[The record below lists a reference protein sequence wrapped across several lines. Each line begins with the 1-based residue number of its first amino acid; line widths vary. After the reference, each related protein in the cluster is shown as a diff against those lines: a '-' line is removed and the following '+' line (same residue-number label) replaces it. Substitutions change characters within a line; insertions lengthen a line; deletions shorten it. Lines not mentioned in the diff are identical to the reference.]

1 MGKYKPTLD
10 EIYNSYVQEVI
21 ERNQYAIEKD
31 KTISIEYKDMPL
43 KELKDIIK
51 ELCIKEDIYKYRERK
66 GNKTGHS
73 RYKTFECEEKY
84 RAIRIYY
91 YDKPEVSELI
101 KKRMADRESIQART
115 DISEED
121 KRYKTGVVDQMANLK
136 LEIMF
141 DSLPINQQEEVLKDY
156 YIKYISHIKGESD
169 VRDNVRKEFGD
180 NIKFKGEK
188 DKGNCTKAITVSL
201 YNLQKKFGLNIFPNL
216 DDIEK
221 IAHPKDLIEYLKP
234 YVKEAPSG
242 ELKDIP
248 DVKVGDIFIFTNGDN
263 EPGHAMMCY
272 EFNDENEPLV
282 LGFSSNTNGYNG
294 FYNAFYS
301 DKSHPQKGRI
311 LDAWSLIKDAYH
323 QKYNA
328 KENIPTI
335 PSKER

>member
-1 MGKYKPTLD
+1 MGKYKPTLK
-10 EIYNSYVQEVI
+10 EIYDSYVDEVKKL
-21 ERNQYAIEKD
+21 NQDAIEND
-31 KTISIEYKDMPL
+31 KTISAEYKDIPL

-51 ELCIKEDIYKYRERK
+51 ELCIKEDKYKERK

-84 RAIRIYY
+84 RAMRSYY
-91 YDKPEVSELI
+91 KDKPEVSKLI
-101 KKRMADRESIQART
+101 KKRMADRERIQART
-115 DISEED
+115 DISEEY
-121 KRYKTGVVDQMANLK
+121 KRYKTGVVDQMVNLK

-141 DSLPINQQEEVLKDY
+141 DSLPINQQEKVLKDY
-156 YIKYISHIKGESD
+156 YIKYISQIKGERD
-169 VRDNVRKEFGD
+169 VRDNVRKKFGD

-201 YNLQKKFGLNIFPNL
+201 YNLQEKFGLNIFPNL

-248 DVKVGDIFIFTNGDN
+248 DVKEGDIFIFTNDDN

-272 EFNDENEPLV
+272 EFNEEKEPLV
-282 LGFSSNTNGYNG
+282 LGFSNNAKGYNG

-311 LDAWSLIKDAYH
+311 LDAWSLVRDAYH

>member
-1 MGKYKPTLD
+1 MFDKQGVLPENVYLDAIDNTNKMADSVEAFNLDTSFKYPKLYDD
-10 EIYNSYVQEVI
+10 EEAV
-21 ERNQYAIEKD
+21 
-31 KTISIEYKDMPL
+31 
-43 KELKDIIK
+43 
-51 ELCIKEDIYKYRERK
+51 
-66 GNKTGHS
+66 
-73 RYKTFECEEKY
+73 F
-84 RAIRIYY
+84 
-91 YDKPEVSELI
+91 
-101 KKRMADRESIQART
+101 KKRINEMYL
-115 DISEED
+115 D
-121 KRYKTGVVDQMANLK
+121 KLNRGIITNN
-136 LEIMF
+136 
-141 DSLPINQQEEVLKDY
+141 P
-156 YIKYISHIKGESD
+156 KYISQIKGDSD

-272 EFNDENEPLV
+272 EFNEEKEPLV
-282 LGFSSNTNGYNG
+282 LGFSNNANGYNG

>member
-1 MGKYKPTLD
+1 MGKYKPTLK
-10 EIYNSYVQEVI
+10 EIYDYYVEEVKK
-21 ERNQYAIEKD
+21 RNQYAIEHD
-31 KTISIEYKDMPL
+31 KTIPAEYKDMSL

-91 YDKPEVSELI
+91 YDEPEVSELI
-101 KKRMADRESIQART
+101 KKRMADRESILART

-121 KRYKTGVVDQMANLK
+121 KRYKTGVVNQMANLK

-156 YIKYISHIKGESD
+156 YIKYISHIKGDSD

-311 LDAWSLIKDAYH
+311 LDAWSFIKDAYH